1 MITSIGQFLDNMG
14 VYSRIFD
21 MGRHIN
27 ELPSQHFQSFEA
39 GQTAY
44 PAPYLHHAWIGLLF
58 WEPDA
63 AEIPSLWFLKLPLD
77 EQGKLDLGARDLFLK
92 QLLTAVGS
100 NIEAV
105 KEGKQLQAVLE
116 GNPFVFTPTPERQA
130 SLHAKVKT
138 LLQLPPSSHYQ
149 ACRDYLQGNDL
160 QHWDTL
166 AVQGF
171 ADVAVRFSE
180 HQSALINS
188 IPNLPST
195 PLKSLALCLESEP
208 MSGALCKVIGQR
220 LQLESSSQ
228 SPDADLMAALIRSIS
243 RSQAVELR
251 QKLLLQLLSEDNTQT
266 QTIEC
271 LAAIATR
278 CHLDLTNHDVCSAF
292 LESLALHSQDTFN
305 RVLTDL
311 LFLPAIRPHLMA
323 CFRDTSRSPQLASAI
338 GGLIQATPAQNT
350 SLH

>member
-14 VYSRIFD
+14 VNSRIFD
-21 MGRHIN
+21 LGRHIS
-27 ELPSQHFQSFEA
+27 ELPSQHFQRFEA
-39 GQTAY
+39 GQVAY

-63 AEIPSLWFLKLPLD
+63 TETPSLWFLKLPLD
-77 EQGKLDLGARDLFLK
+77 EQGKLDLAARDLFLK
-92 QLLTAVGS
+92 QLLTAVGT
-100 NIEAV
+100 NLEAV

-130 SLHAKVKT
+130 CLHAKVKT
-138 LLQLPPSSHYQ
+138 LLQLPPSQHYQ
-149 ACRDYLQGNDL
+149 ACRDYLQGDL
-160 QHWDTL
+160 QQWQAL

-171 ADVAVRFSE
+171 ADVAVRCAE
-180 HQSALINS
+180 HQSALIEA
-188 IPNLPST
+188 IPKLPNT

-208 MSGALCKVIGQR
+208 MSGALCKVLGQR
-220 LQLESSSQ
+220 LQQESTKAQ
-228 SPDADLMAALIRSIS
+228 QDIDLIASLIRAMS

-251 QKLLLQLLSEDNTQT
+251 QKNLLQLLNDSAGKPQA
-266 QTIEC
+266 IEC

-278 CHLDLTNHDVCSAF
+278 CHLDLTQPELCSAF
-292 LESLALHSQDTFN
+292 LEHLAQHNQDTFN
-305 RVLTDL
+305 RILTDL

-323 CFRDTSRSPQLASAI
+323 RFRHAERSPQLGAAI
-338 GGLIQATPAQNT
+338 GGLIHAAPAKNS